1 MMSLRDCAS
10 SGAKVEMDSMTFS
23 MCVVDGCNGEGEVV
37 MTMVTRE
44 SIEEDISASSEIDVY
59 G

>member
-1 MMSLRDCAS
+1 
-10 SGAKVEMDSMTFS
+10 

-44 SIEEDISASSEIDVY
+44 SIMEGISASSEIDVY
-59 G
+59 PSG